1 MNKLNLLILPWGKA
15 FEKQIKTIEDQRE
28 EQVEVLENWKDY
40 KKQLANDYEDKLL
53 HSKEREIFQN
63 IYNKRLDK
71 IKGIT
76 GKIDDNNLVFTTIST
91 RINTDFSKKMD
102 LLTFLN
108 KILKRWNNN
117 RRSKGITRG
126 F

>member
-28 EQVEVLENWKDY
+28 KQVEVVENWKDY
-40 KKQLANDYEDKLL
+40 KKQLVNDYEDKLL

-108 KILKRWNNN
+108 KI
-117 RRSKGITRG
+117 
-126 F
+126 

>member
-1 MNKLNLLILPWGKA
+1 MNKLNLLILSWGKA

-28 EQVEVLENWKDY
+28 KQVEVFENWKDY

-108 KILKRWNNN
+108 KI
-117 RRSKGITRG
+117 
-126 F
+126 

>member
-28 EQVEVLENWKDY
+28 KQVEVLENWKDY

-117 RRSKGITRG
+117 RRSERITRG